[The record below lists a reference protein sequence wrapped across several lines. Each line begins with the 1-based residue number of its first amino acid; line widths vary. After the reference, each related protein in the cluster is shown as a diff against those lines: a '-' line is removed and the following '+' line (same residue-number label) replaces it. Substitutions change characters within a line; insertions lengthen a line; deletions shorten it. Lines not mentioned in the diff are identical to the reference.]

1 MTAVNADRPPLADTG
16 GLTDADSQSI
26 AWLRAHVCFLVALLS
41 FGGAGLLIASEITDR
56 LERVEGD
63 LEPTALNLAI
73 ATPLALL
80 VVSLAALLGDSL
92 LARAERRSGR
102 RPGARLLGPLLTVAG
117 GAVGS
122 AIIVYHVR
130 HAVALDGWMGLSGSA
145 LLLLAALAHHR
156 LPRTPHKPSSLAITP
171 VRGGITSEDRR
182 AGGGPSSRVPR
193 ARGS

>member
-1 MTAVNADRPPLADTG
+1 MNADRPPLADTG

-117 GAVGS
+117 GADHCGCPFTKPGPRD
-122 AIIVYHVR
+122 VR
-130 HAVALDGWMGLSGSA
+130 TG
-145 LLLLAALAHHR
+145 AAADFR
-156 LPRTPHKPSSLAITP
+156 SQGDETGAEAPRTRVGRRT
-171 VRGGITSEDRR
+171 GG
-182 AGGGPSSRVPR
+182 
-193 ARGS
+193 